1 MTVDDIRLRFEDT
14 VRARLG
20 ATALRR
26 VAALGVV
33 LVVVGGCAPWAG
45 FAGFPGKMTL
55 PLWYAFP
62 GGARLFVL
70 VLTLGFALV
79 VLRDLPGRRSA
90 ATRAG
95 WGSLLVTAVTLLAI
109 AADGGGVAGVAWG
122 GWVTVAGGLLLV
134 TTAPAVPDRPPS
146 AWAPRSPAAAVALL
160 TLTVA
165 AILAAV
171 VYGLA
176 IAESSLFIGFVLF
189 IAFLVA
195 ALGVVEGVR
204 QVAARHHVT
213 ALTLAL
219 LAAVAFP
226 FTQDGDAY
234 YLRIAASVG
243 VFAVTAPGL

>member
-79 VLRDLPGRRSA
+79 VLRDLPGAARRRPAPAGGAPSSRRCPCSRWRP
-90 ATRAG
+90 RAG
-95 WGSLLVTAVTLLAI
+95 
-109 AADGGGVAGVAWG
+109 
-122 GWVTVAGGLLLV
+122 GW
-134 TTAPAVPDRPPS
+134 
-146 AWAPRSPAAAVALL
+146 
-160 TLTVA
+160 
-165 AILAAV
+165 
-171 VYGLA
+171 
-176 IAESSLFIGFVLF
+176 
-189 IAFLVA
+189 
-195 ALGVVEGVR
+195 
-204 QVAARHHVT
+204 
-213 ALTLAL
+213 
-219 LAAVAFP
+219 
-226 FTQDGDAY
+226 
-234 YLRIAASVG
+234 AAS
-243 VFAVTAPGL
+243 PGAAG